1 MRGISAGRKKVIAG
15 AAAAVAGRDWKE
27 AKKDCFAAAAAAA
40 TVPEG
45 ENGVRSWRG
54 RVGLDKGRKGRE
66 RGRKRGCGQ
75 KQRRGRGS

>member
-27 AKKDCFAAAAAAA
+27 AKKDCFAAAAAA